1 MGGDVKNIKEEVTK
15 TLNVDELIVDL
26 HKCSTQAEKE
36 KIIIIIKKYDFKEL
50 ISGKQLLSILGHF
63 SGKKRVD
70 LSIELSKYLRPD
82 LSSAQFFQIIT
93 PDMDMQEF
101 GYVFPPFSIKMGEPL
116 KFIDYIE
123 HINKVAKGGMNRTY
137 QATVLA
143 GNLEHINGNQKAQI
157 ADLLGVEVSMVD
169 GYL

>member
-1 MGGDVKNIKEEVTK
+1 
-15 TLNVDELIVDL
+15 
-26 HKCSTQAEKE
+26 
-36 KIIIIIKKYDFKEL
+36 
-50 ISGKQLLSILGHF
+50 
-63 SGKKRVD
+63 
-70 LSIELSKYLRPD
+70 
-82 LSSAQFFQIIT
+82 
-93 PDMDMQEF
+93 MDMQEF